1 MKQTRPL
8 FVIGVLLLLLSSA
21 CTQQKDD
28 NEWQHQ
34 IKRAAELSTVKYSV
48 QQIICHTDESWK
60 FLGNKKILLKY
71 QAEIKAGID
80 IEKLDLDRAKI
91 TVNKK
96 KGTRAIAIVLPK
108 PEIFSYNIKPD
119 GIEQLYKEVSWLRS
133 DYTNEERDKIIS
145 QAEAEL
151 KKDAELNEMIYKD
164 ARLNAFRFFEMIL
177 LQNGFDSATITFE
190 K

>member
-34 IKRAAELSTVKYSV
+34 VKRAAELSTVKYSV

-60 FLGNKKILLKY
+60 FLGNKK
-71 QAEIKAGID
+71 
-80 IEKLDLDRAKI
+80 
-91 TVNKK
+91 
-96 KGTRAIAIVLPK
+96 KGTRTIAIVLPK